1 MKRNIVIAAV
11 TAAAVVGGGSALA
24 FAGGGGG
31 GASATPTAPASV
43 TVNGSSTG
51 GVDDDRGDDAAKGGG
66 RLTAVQAIDAA
77 LKAAPGTV
85 VSVDLDD
92 DDDGDDRR
100 GWEVEVLGR
109 GTTSYTVNVDTST
122 GRILGTHTADDDADD
137 RGTVRGAA
145 VTAEEAAEAAS
156 AKGVVT
162 SVDLDDDGAVSWD
175 VEATDS
181 SGMERDWNVDL
192 KSGAVTAD
200 RGEGDDR
207 VEDERSGHDR
217 VQGDDDHDDDD

>member
-1 MKRNIVIAAV
+1 M
-11 TAAAVVGGGSALA
+11 
-24 FAGGGGG
+24 
-31 GASATPTAPASV
+31 
-43 TVNGSSTG
+43 NGSSTG
-51 GVDDDRGDDAAKGGG
+51 GVDDDRGDDRDDDAAKGGG

-92 DDDGDDRR
+92 DGDDRR

-109 GTTSYTVNVDTST
+109 GAGSYSVNVDAST

-137 RGTVRGAA
+137 RATVRGAA

-200 RGEGDDR
+200 LGDGDDR
-207 VEDERSGHDR
+207 DERSGHDR
-217 VQGDDDHDDDD
+217 VQGDDDHDDD